1 MNTIAMAPSFAS
13 LSLSLSLS
21 LYIYIYIYIYIEFI
35 SRQIGAVFYMQ
46 KMKRFGSFSPVAFKD
61 IPAQGKSLHTAER
74 LFLFFHINC
83 FKSLI
88 LYFKAK
94 SQTPTEE
101 KGKYQPFPD

>member
-1 MNTIAMAPSFAS
+1 MAPSFAP
-13 LSLSLSLS
+13 LSLSLSLCVCV
-21 LYIYIYIYIYIEFI
+21 LFI
-35 SRQIGAVFYMQ
+35 SRQIVAVFYRQ